1 MLCEIVILALFCH
14 TYIFLQLVCII
25 LCEIFIQTLVYPT
38 LFAPQWLTNRI
49 TTWAAFF
56 FNWFVSSVV
65 RFLFKH
71 CFTPPFLP
79 HSDWQTGL
87 LLELLVA
94 TKICTC
100 MLAIWSLLD
109 QMLFSTGFS
118 TGLCRLRFLRNASPN
133 YARPVCGVKYV
144 NYLNRMYT
152 GPSLEPKTKHA
163 DVILKR
169 SLIPYNQI
177 GGL

>member
-1 MLCEIVILALFCH
+1 MSYLHFSSLCLYHPLWDFYSNTVVSHIHFLYFVCIILCEIFILTLFCH

-71 CFTPPFLP
+71 CFTPPFCPIVTDTQDYYL
-79 HSDWQTGL
+79 SCWLQL
-87 LLELLVA
+87 KFA
-94 TKICTC
+94 
-100 MLAIWSLLD
+100 LACWPY
-109 QMLFSTGFS
+109 G
-118 TGLCRLRFLRNASPN
+118 
-133 YARPVCGVKYV
+133 VC
-144 NYLNRMYT
+144 
-152 GPSLEPKTKHA
+152 
-163 DVILKR
+163 
-169 SLIPYNQI
+169 
-177 GGL
+177 